1 MLFFPIPTFLL
12 LCHNQHGA
20 QSVEKHEGYLLSL
33 LTDTMMFK
41 QALLALREVSMRLS
55 KRFSE
60 YGTTFTDK
68 ADPDIE
74 TSSRSCQKLADFM
87 EGFARTL
94 AACVCFHW
102 LFFFFFFFLTRFQM
116 LDGDA

>member
-1 MLFFPIPTFLL
+1 MDI
-12 LCHNQHGA
+12 

-60 YGTTFTDK
+60 YGATFTDK

-74 TSSRSCQKLADFM
+74 TSSRSCQKMADFM

-94 AACVCFHW
+94 ATCVCFFSFPTTNVTIENIPHA
-102 LFFFFFFFLTRFQM
+102 TKHSTTHKT
-116 LDGDA
+116 GSYS

>member
-1 MLFFPIPTFLL
+1 
-12 LCHNQHGA
+12 
-20 QSVEKHEGYLLSL
+20 
-33 LTDTMMFK
+33 MFK

-60 YGTTFTDK
+60 YGATFTNK

-74 TSSRSCQKLADFM
+74 MSSRSCQKIADFM

-94 AACVCFHW
+94 AACVCCS
-102 LFFFFFFFLTRFQM
+102 LFFFQTLFCFFMNFKKQH
-116 LDGDA
+116 

>member
-1 MLFFPIPTFLL
+1 
-12 LCHNQHGA
+12 
-20 QSVEKHEGYLLSL
+20 
-33 LTDTMMFK
+33 MMFK

-94 AACVCFHW
+94 AACVCFQR
-102 LFFFFFFFLTRFQM
+102 LFFFSFFLSHSFSN
-116 LDGDA
+116 A